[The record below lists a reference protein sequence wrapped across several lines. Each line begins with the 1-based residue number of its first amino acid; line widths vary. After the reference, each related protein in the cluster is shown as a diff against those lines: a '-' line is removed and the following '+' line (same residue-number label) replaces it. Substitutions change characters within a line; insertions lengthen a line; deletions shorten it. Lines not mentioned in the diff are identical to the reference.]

1 MTAADS
7 PREGR
12 LGISRRL
19 LTGDRLFRNG
29 ALSFAALVLFVFVA
43 FPIWAILRE
52 GLVLADGT
60 WGLGNFIDYF
70 RDPRFLTITGRSLL
84 IAVSATVITV
94 ILAYGFAYALV
105 RTQIPLK
112 NLWRFTA
119 LLPVFA
125 PSLVQALGVQFLL
138 GRNGLV
144 SNLLGIRLD
153 IYGFWGIL
161 ISDIVYAFPHA
172 VLIIVTAL
180 SVTDGRLYEAGRML
194 GASEFRLFRTI
205 TLPASRYGVM
215 SAAFVVFTIV
225 ITDFGNAMV
234 IGGDYS
240 VLATEIYNQVSGQA
254 NFRLGAVIGIILLV
268 PAALAMFIERL
279 VARRNTALL
288 TERSSPLVLRKSALR
303 DICALAYVAL
313 ICALILLI
321 VGIVVL
327 ASFVK
332 LWPYDVTLTLK
343 HYVTDVQNG
352 YAPLWTSLWMS
363 LIAAVLGTALVVLNA
378 YMIEKISNPFTR
390 VLYFLSVLPAAVPGM
405 VLGLG
410 YVMAFNDPANPV
422 YWLYGTV
429 WLLAINTIFHYHAQA
444 FLIATT
450 NIKQI
455 SRTFDEASAMLGA
468 TFLRTM
474 RRIAL
479 PLLLPSLLNIALFLF
494 MRAMVTLSAVIFLVS
509 PRNTVAAVSVLLLDD
524 SGKASQA
531 AAFSVVIMVVVLA
544 ASAGFNLLLGIPLA
558 RRRTGASLAGT

>member
-7 PREGR
+7 MRER
-12 LGISRRL
+12 ASGISRRL
-19 LTGDRLFRNG
+19 LTGDRLFRTG
-29 ALSFAALVLFVFVA
+29 ALGITALVLFIFVA
-43 FPIWAILRE
+43 FPIAAILRE

-94 ILAYGFAYALV
+94 VLAYGFAYALV

-172 VLIIVTAL
+172 VLIMVTAL

-254 NFRLGAVIGIILLV
+254 NFRLGAVIGIILLI
-268 PAALAMFIERL
+268 PAALAMFVERL
-279 VARRNTALL
+279 VARRNTALVN
-288 TERSSPLVLRKSALR
+288 ERSSPLVLRKSVPR
-303 DICALAYVAL
+303 DICALVYAVL
-313 ICALILLI
+313 VCALILLI

-332 LWPYDVTLTLK
+332 LWPYDVSLTLK

-410 YVMAFNDPANPV
+410 YIMAFNDPANPI

-429 WLLAINTIFHYHAQA
+429 WFLALNTIFHYHAQA

-455 SRTFDEASAMLGA
+455 SSTFDEASAMLGA

-474 RRIAL
+474 ARIAL
-479 PLLLPSLLNIALFLF
+479 PLLLPSLLTIGLFLF

-531 AAFSVVIMVVVLA
+531 AAFSVVIMAVVLA

-558 RRRTGASLAGT
+558 RRHAGASP

>member
-1 MTAADS
+1 MTGARLDIVADPAPSAA
-7 PREGR
+7 
-12 LGISRRL
+12 RRL
-19 LTGDRLFRNG
+19 YASDRLFK
-29 ALSFAALVLFVFVA
+29 AAVVCVTTLSLGLFVAV
-43 FPIWAILRE
+43 PIWAILRE
-52 GLVLADGT
+52 GFVLADGS

-70 RDPRFLTITGRSLL
+70 QDPRFVTITWRSLL
-84 IAVSATVITV
+84 VAISATVITIV
-94 ILAYGFAYALV
+94 LAFGFAYALV
-105 RTQIPLK
+105 RTLIPLK
-112 NLWRFTA
+112 TVWRFCA

-125 PSLVQALGVQFLL
+125 PSLVQALGIQFLL
-138 GRNGLV
+138 GRNGLI
-144 SNLLGIRLD
+144 SNLFGIRID

-161 ISDIVYAFPHA
+161 LADIVYAFPHA

-194 GASEFRLFRTI
+194 GASEFRLFRTV

-254 NFRLGAVIGIILLV
+254 NFRLGAVIGIVLLV
-268 PAALAMFIERL
+268 PAGLAMLVERR
-279 VARRNTALL
+279 VARRSPALL
-288 TERSSPLVLRKSALR
+288 SERSAPLTLRENLPR
-303 DICALAYVAL
+303 DACALAFVML
-313 ICALILLI
+313 ISALILSVI
-321 VGIVVL
+321 GIVVI

-332 LWPYDVTLTLK
+332 LWPYDTSFTLS

-363 LIAAVLGTALVVLNA
+363 LIAAVLGTALVTLNA
-378 YMIEKISNPFTR
+378 YIIEKIPHPYTR
-390 VLYFLSVLPAAVPGM
+390 VLYFFALLPAAVPGM

-410 YVMAFNDPANPV
+410 YILAFNDPANPV
-422 YWLYGTV
+422 YLLYGTV

-468 TFLRTM
+468 TFFRTM
-474 RRIAL
+474 TRIAL
-479 PLLLPSLLNIALFLF
+479 PLLLPSLLNIGVFLF
-494 MRAMVTLSAVIFLVS
+494 MRAMVTLSALIFLIS

-531 AAFSVVIMVVVLA
+531 AAFSVVIMAVVLMVA
-544 ASAGFNLLLGIPLA
+544 AGFNLVLGVLLA
-558 RRRTGASLAGT
+558 RRREG

>member
-1 MTAADS
+1 M
-7 PREGR
+7 RER
-12 LGISRRL
+12 ASGISRRL
-19 LTGDRLFRNG
+19 LTGDRLFRTG
-29 ALSFAALVLFVFVA
+29 ALGITALVLFIFVA
-43 FPIWAILRE
+43 FPIAAILRE

-94 ILAYGFAYALV
+94 VLAYGFAYALV

-172 VLIIVTAL
+172 VLIMVTAL

-254 NFRLGAVIGIILLV
+254 NFRLGAVIGIILLI
-268 PAALAMFIERL
+268 PAALAMFVERL
-279 VARRNTALL
+279 VARRNTALVN
-288 TERSSPLVLRKSALR
+288 ERSSPLVLRKSVPR
-303 DICALAYVAL
+303 DICALVYAVL
-313 ICALILLI
+313 VCALILLI

-332 LWPYDVTLTLK
+332 LWPYDVSLTLK

-410 YVMAFNDPANPV
+410 YIMAFNDPANPI

-429 WLLAINTIFHYHAQA
+429 WFLALNTIFHYHAQA

-455 SRTFDEASAMLGA
+455 SSTFDEASAMLGA

-474 RRIAL
+474 ARIAL
-479 PLLLPSLLNIALFLF
+479 PLLLPSLLTIGLFLF

-531 AAFSVVIMVVVLA
+531 AAFSVVIMAVVLA

-558 RRRTGASLAGT
+558 RRHAGASP